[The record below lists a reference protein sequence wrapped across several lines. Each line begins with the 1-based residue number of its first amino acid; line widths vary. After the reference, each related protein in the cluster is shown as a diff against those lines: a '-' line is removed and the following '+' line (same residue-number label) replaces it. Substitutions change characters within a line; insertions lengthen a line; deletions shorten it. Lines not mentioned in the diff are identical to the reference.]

1 MKKLLWWFM
10 LAVLLAGCAG
20 SPVVTPAPAVIL
32 PPTTILA
39 TATLRQP
46 VVITATASPVRAP
59 SATPTTPPTITPT
72 PTMGS
77 ATLAAR
83 QTLALLEAFCSQ
95 PAGGLRL
102 SPNGRRAAGVC
113 RVSEERYALRIL
125 GLDGKVYW
133 EYSVTDLILPH
144 SDEQMPPGG
153 WRLEPF
159 YWADDN
165 RSVYFVIPLEGET
178 TRWAGILQMDVVNG
192 VVELLFPRQP
202 GIVYALAFSPDGYYL
217 VYASTA
223 DNLPRLTVRNL
234 LSGEERS
241 LPLGEDAGA
250 VIALRWMADG
260 RQVEIDMLV
269 DGQPVGYLFTNASG
283 KVEPK
288 P

>member
-1 MKKLLWWFM
+1 MKNLL
-10 LAVLLAGCAG
+10 LYILLIVLLAGCAG
-20 SPVVTPAPAVIL
+20 SPTGSPTQAVTL
-32 PPTTILA
+32 PPTVPPA
-39 TATLRQP
+39 TATPRQP

-77 ATLAAR
+77 ATRAAL
-83 QTLALLEAFCSQ
+83 QTLAPLEAFCPQ

-102 SPNGRRAAGVC
+102 APNGKRAAGVC
-113 RVSEERYALRIL
+113 RVDGERYALRIL

-144 SDEQMPPGG
+144 SDEETPPGG

-159 YWADDN
+159 YWAEDN
-165 RSVYFVIPLEGET
+165 RSVFFVIPLDGES
-178 TRWAGILQMDVVNG
+178 TRWAGILRMDAVNG

-217 VYASTA
+217 AYASTA
-223 DNLPRLTVRNL
+223 DTIPRLTVRNL

-241 LPLGEDAGA
+241 LPLGGDDGA
-250 VIALRWMADG
+250 VTALRWTADG
-260 RQVEIDMLV
+260 RQVEIDVLV

-283 KVEPK
+283 KVEQR
-288 P
+288 